1 MTLTKDDISESVRN
15 RLNLS
20 KAKSAKLLESL
31 LEIMKETLENG
42 EDVHVNG
49 FGKFWVK
56 ENRERRGRKPTAW
69 DNVMPEARR
78 LVKFNCSSIIRNK
91 IKTKM

>member
-1 MTLTKDDISESVRN
+1 MALTKDDISESVSN
-15 RLNLS
+15 RLNFP

-42 EDVHVNG
+42 EDVHVRG

-56 ENRERRGRKPTAW
+56 ENCERRGRKPAAG
-69 DNVMPEARR
+69 DNMMLETRR
-78 LVKFNCSSIIRNK
+78 FVKFNCSSVISTK
-91 IKTKM
+91 IKAKR